1 MTGRPAG
8 TRLPPGYMI
17 RKIYVVICDRCN
29 EDITR
34 PQSGE
39 DVTTL
44 AEARQ
49 LVRDHDRVWH
59 QGEPVPG

>member
-1 MTGRPAG
+1 MPDKHAG
-8 TRLPPGYMI
+8 TRLPAGYMI
-17 RKIYVVICDRCN
+17 RKIYVVICDRYN

-34 PQSGE
+34 PQSVE